1 MKRIRTSCIFP
12 LCQRRKRYIFGF
24 TLIELLI
31 VISIIGILTAIGVVS
46 FSNVARKGR
55 DARRMSDMK
64 AAQNAFEQYF
74 SAHSEYGVGCD
85 AMDDSLPSGWSGMID
100 PKTGSNYP
108 CTSTVTGY
116 CACADMEDETKS
128 THSDSACG
136 TGTPKTHYCV
146 QNLQ

>member
-1 MKRIRTSCIFP
+1 MKRISLSQIKPTFQR
-12 LCQRRKRYIFGF
+12 CQIYYQGF

-55 DARRMSDMK
+55 DARRMSDIK

-74 SAHSEYGVGCD
+74 STNGQYAAGCD
-85 AMDDSLPSGWSGMID
+85 AMDDSLPNGWSGMLD
-100 PKTGSNYP
+100 PKTGSSYS
-108 CTSTVTGY
+108 CTSTVASY
-116 CACADMEDETKS
+116 CACADLEDDTKS

-136 TGTPKTHYCV
+136 TSTPKTHYCV